1 MLDNEDQAF
10 ISGLILGA
18 VITVCV
24 YSINDRTQNR
34 ESVKEPEPEI
44 ILACKTNKYK
54 DNIRNK
60 ILTCVEH

>member
-18 VITVCV
+18 IITVCL
-24 YSINDRTQNR
+24 YSIDGRNQNQ
-34 ESVKEPEPEI
+34 ESVKEPEI